1 MPYEEYFKAA
11 SESLIMVDRKGH
23 IVEVNPKTEQLFGYN
38 QDELLGQPV
47 ELLLPKK
54 VRALHRAHR
63 KVYFTS
69 PSTRPM
75 GAGQNLAGRRKNG
88 SEFPVEVNLTY
99 AEKTERGDLVIAAV
113 SDLTERLA
121 LEEARQAEALT
132 SAAAAAAERLALE
145 RESRRLEAMTSL
157 GTIAAGIAHDLNNPL
172 QVIRSRTE
180 LLLESS
186 EMMSPEIIEDLGV
199 VHRQAERA
207 GRIVQ
212 EILELSR
219 QRVKMQSPV
228 DINQVVERALL
239 LIGEQMRGA
248 GISTKTKLAKDLPA
262 IVCDATSLDRVL
274 INLLSNALDAMPQ
287 GGSVTIASGEL
298 SDRPGW
304 LYLSVVDTGQ
314 GIAPEDLLKVFDLL
328 YSTKT
333 GGTGLGLWL
342 SRRLVQDHNGTFE
355 VQSTL
360 GHGTTFTIWLPIE
373 ELEV

>member
-1 MPYEEYFKAA
+1 
-11 SESLIMVDRKGH
+11 V
-23 IVEVNPKTEQLFGYN
+23 
-38 QDELLGQPV
+38 
-47 ELLLPKK
+47 
-54 VRALHRAHR
+54 HR

-88 SEFPVEVNLTY
+88 SEFPVELTLTY
-99 AEKTERGDLVIAAV
+99 AAKTERGDLVIAAV
-113 SDLTERLA
+113 SDITERLA
-121 LEEARQAEALT
+121 LEKARQSEALAA
-132 SAAAAAAERLALE
+132 AAAAAAERLALE

-186 EMMSPEIIEDLGV
+186 EMMSPEMNEDLGV
-199 VHRQAERA
+199 IQRQAERA

-212 EILELSR
+212 EFLELSR

-228 DINQVVERALL
+228 NINQVVERALL
-239 LIGEQMRGA
+239 LIGEQMHGA
-248 GISTKTKLAKDLPA
+248 GISTKTNLAKDLPA

-287 GGSVTIASGEL
+287 GGSVTITSGQL

-304 LYLSVVDTGQ
+304 LYLSVGDTGQ

-342 SRRLVQDHNGTFE
+342 SRRLVQDHNGTLE
-355 VQSTL
+355 VHSTL

-373 ELEV
+373 ESEV

>member
-63 KVYFTS
+63 KVYFTF
-69 PSTRPM
+69 PRTRPM

-113 SDLTERLA
+113 SDITERLA

-212 EILELSR
+212 EFLELSR
-219 QRVKMQSPV
+219 QRVKIQSPI

-248 GISTKTKLAKDLPA
+248 GISTKTNLAKDLPA

-355 VQSTL
+355 VHSTL

-373 ELEV
+373 ESEV

>member
-1 MPYEEYFKAA
+1 
-11 SESLIMVDRKGH
+11 
-23 IVEVNPKTEQLFGYN
+23 
-38 QDELLGQPV
+38 
-47 ELLLPKK
+47 
-54 VRALHRAHR
+54 
-63 KVYFTS
+63 
-69 PSTRPM
+69 
-75 GAGQNLAGRRKNG
+75 
-88 SEFPVEVNLTY
+88 
-99 AEKTERGDLVIAAV
+99 
-113 SDLTERLA
+113 
-121 LEEARQAEALT
+121 
-132 SAAAAAAERLALE
+132 
-145 RESRRLEAMTSL
+145 
-157 GTIAAGIAHDLNNPL
+157 
-172 QVIRSRTE
+172 
-180 LLLESS
+180 
-186 EMMSPEIIEDLGV
+186 
-199 VHRQAERA
+199 
-207 GRIVQ
+207 VQ
-212 EILELSR
+212 EFLELSR
-219 QRVKMQSPV
+219 QRVKIQSPI

-248 GISTKTKLAKDLPA
+248 GISTKTNLAKDLPA

-355 VQSTL
+355 VHSTL

-373 ELEV
+373 ESEV